1 MTAETIERQA
11 PGRHAAGKRRTSRRP
26 PIDDSADLAATTR
39 YEARRAKP
47 RRHSKL
53 HSATLWSYSLT
64 IGKMAITTGL
74 SLTLAAMLGP
84 RAFGVIAMALV
95 FTNFIE
101 MIQQQG
107 MMPAIIARKTLLDLH
122 ADTAF
127 WLVLGAGSVCT
138 GLGLLAAPWWAAL
151 NGLPELTPVIQVLAL
166 SIPLSSSVVV
176 HEAMLRR
183 NLDFR
188 MLAVRSWSSVFA
200 GGVAGIIAAIA
211 GWGVWALVTQQL
223 VTTVTT
229 VLVLWRVSH
238 WRPRLRFSAGAAKE
252 LWHYSVRSSAS
263 SLGLF
268 LGGRLDVIL
277 AGALFGPVLVGLYRM
292 GQRLT
297 SMVVDVTARS
307 MQAVSL
313 PGLSALQDDQPA
325 FNARLLR
332 MQRVTAAL
340 ALPVLGIVA
349 GVAPAIQHLLGE
361 EWAGTAEA
369 IRILVLSQSFAALT
383 LLLGPALQAR
393 GKPGTLAVVLWIW
406 SGLSAAA
413 LLTAAAVNGTAL
425 SQLAVLCWAIVA
437 SSAGAAILLLTV
449 ASRTFDIRITKFLM
463 IFLPAVT
470 AGLAAAVV
478 AEALTWWLATSPLVA
493 ALLGGLLGAMVAVA
507 VLAALDP
514 VVRTILRPLLQ
525 VTRLHRF
532 GPRVSLGNV
541 TRRSRAAEP
550 AQSTTR
556 RD

>member
-11 PGRHAAGKRRTSRRP
+11 PGRHAAGRRRPLRRP
-26 PIDDSADLAATTR
+26 PVHQPVGQAPGVR
-39 YEARRAKP
+39 YEARRAKG

-53 HSATLWSYSLT
+53 RSAAVWSYSLT
-64 IGKMAITTGL
+64 IGKMLITTGL
-74 SLTLAAMLGP
+74 SLALAAMLGP

-107 MMPAIIARKTLLDLH
+107 MMPAIIARKTLVDLH

-127 WLVLGAGSVCT
+127 WLVIGAGFVCT
-138 GLGLLAAPWWAAL
+138 GLGLLAAPWWAEL

-176 HEAMLRR
+176 HEAILRR

-188 MLAVRSWSSVFA
+188 MLAVRSWSSVLA
-200 GGVAGIIAAIA
+200 GGVAGIIAAVI

-238 WRPRLRFSAGAAKE
+238 WRPRLRFSSGAAKE

-277 AGALFGPVLVGLYRM
+277 AGALFGPLLVGLYRM

-313 PGLSALQDDQPA
+313 PGLSALQDDQDA
-325 FNARLLR
+325 FNDRLLR

-349 GVAPAIQHLLGE
+349 GVAPAIEHLLGD
-361 EWAGTAEA
+361 EWAGTTQA
-369 IRILVLSQSFAALT
+369 IRILAVSQGLAALT

-413 LLTAAAVNGTAL
+413 LLTAAALGGTSL
-425 SQLAVLCWAIVA
+425 NQLAVLCWAIVA
-437 SSAGAAILLLTV
+437 ASAGAAIMLLTV
-449 ASRTFDIRITKFLM
+449 ASRSFGIRITSFLM

-470 AGLAAAVV
+470 AGLATAA
-478 AEALTWWLATSPLVA
+478 AAGALTWWLATSPLVA

-507 VLAALDP
+507 LLTALDP

-525 VTRLHRF
+525 VTSLHRF
-532 GPRVSLGNV
+532 GARVSLGNV
-541 TRRSRAAEP
+541 TRRLRAPEPTQSRP
-550 AQSTTR
+550 R

>member
-11 PGRHAAGKRRTSRRP
+11 PGRHAAGRRRP
-26 PIDDSADLAATTR
+26 VRRQAIHDSTDDLLAAR

-47 RRHSKL
+47 KRHSKL
-53 HSATLWSYSLT
+53 RSATIWSYSLT

-74 SLTLAAMLGP
+74 SLALAAMLGP

-101 MIQQQG
+101 MLQQQG
-107 MMPAIIARKTLLDLH
+107 MMPAIIARKTLSNLH

-127 WLVLGAGSVCT
+127 WLVLGTGVVCT
-138 GLGLLAAPWWAAL
+138 GLGLLAAPWWAGL
-151 NGLPELTPVIQVLAL
+151 NGLPELAPVIQVLAL
-166 SIPLSSSVVV
+166 SVPLSSSVVV
-176 HEAMLRR
+176 HEAILRR
-183 NLDFR
+183 HLDFR
-188 MLAVRSWSSVFA
+188 KLAVRSWSSVLA
-200 GGVAGIIAAIA
+200 GGVAGIAAAVA
-211 GWGVWALVTQQL
+211 GWGVWALVTQQV

-229 VLVLWRVSH
+229 VVVLWRVSH
-238 WRPRLRFSAGAAKE
+238 WRPRLRFSSGAAKD
-252 LWHYSVRSSAS
+252 LWRYSVRSSAS

-313 PGLSALQDDQPA
+313 PGLSALQDDQDA
-325 FNARLLR
+325 FNERLLR

-340 ALPVLGIVA
+340 ALPMLGIVA
-349 GVAPAIQHLLGE
+349 GVAPAVQSLLGG
-361 EWAGTAEA
+361 EWAGTTEA
-369 IRILVLSQSFAALT
+369 IRILAVSQALSALT

-406 SGLSAAA
+406 GGLGAAA
-413 LLTAAAVNGTAL
+413 LLTAAALDDAAL

-437 SSAGAAILLLTV
+437 ASAGAAVLLLAV
-449 ASRTFDIRITKFLM
+449 ASRTFGIRITTFFM
-463 IFLPAVT
+463 IFLPAVG
-470 AGLAAAVV
+470 AGIAAAGV
-478 AEALTWWLATSPLVA
+478 ASAVTWQLATSPLVA
-493 ALLGGLLGAMVAVA
+493 ALLGGLLGAMVSVV

-514 VVRTILRPLLQ
+514 VVRTILTPLLQ
-525 VTRLHRF
+525 VTSLQRF
-532 GPRVSLGNV
+532 AVHVSLGTV
-541 TRRSRAAEP
+541 TKRSRAQET
-550 AQSTTR
+550 AQSRTR

>member
-11 PGRHAAGKRRTSRRP
+11 PGRHAAGRRPARRP
-26 PIDDSADLAATTR
+26 PARRSADGALAAR

-47 RRHSKL
+47 RRHSRL
-53 HSATLWSYSLT
+53 RSAAIWSYSLT

-74 SLTLAAMLGP
+74 SLALAAMLGP

-101 MIQQQG
+101 MLQQQG
-107 MMPAIIARKTLLDLH
+107 MMPAIIARKTLSDLH

-127 WLVLGAGSVCT
+127 WLVLGAGVVCT
-138 GLGLLAAPWWAAL
+138 GLGLLVAPWWAAL

-166 SIPLSSSVVV
+166 SVPLSSSVVV
-176 HEAMLRR
+176 HEAILRR
-183 NLDFR
+183 HLDFR
-188 MLAVRSWSSVFA
+188 KLAVRSWSSVLA
-200 GGVAGIIAAIA
+200 GGVAGIVAAVA
-211 GWGVWALVTQQL
+211 GWGVWALVTQQV

-229 VLVLWRVSH
+229 VMVLWRVSH
-238 WRPRLRFSAGAAKE
+238 WRPRLRFNTGAAKD

-313 PGLSALQDDQPA
+313 PGLSALQDDQDA

-340 ALPVLGIVA
+340 ALPVLGIVT
-349 GVAPAIQHLLGE
+349 GVAPAVQQLLGD
-361 EWAGTAEA
+361 EWAGTTQA
-369 IRILVLSQSFAALT
+369 IRILAVSQALSALT

-406 SGLSAAA
+406 SGLGAAA
-413 LLTAAAVNGTAL
+413 LLTAAALDDTAL
-425 SQLAVLCWAIVA
+425 SRLAVLCWAIVA
-437 SSAGAAILLLTV
+437 ASAGAAILLLAV
-449 ASRTFDIRITKFLM
+449 ASRTFDIRIAKFFM
-463 IFLPAVT
+463 IFLPAVV
-470 AGLAAAVV
+470 AGLAAAGV
-478 AEALTWWLATSPLVA
+478 ASALTWWLATSPLVA
-493 ALLGGLLGAMVAVA
+493 AVLGGLLGAMVS
-507 VLAALDP
+507 LAMLAGLDP

-525 VTRLHRF
+525 VTSLQRF
-532 GPRVSLGNV
+532 GVHVSLGTV
-541 TRRSRAAEP
+541 TRRSRAQET
-550 AQSTTR
+550 AQSRTR

>member
-1 MTAETIERQA
+1 MTAEAIERQTR
-11 PGRHAAGKRRTSRRP
+11 GRHAAGRRRPSSRRP
-26 PIDDSADLAATTR
+26 GGEATDAAPAAR
-39 YEARRAKP
+39 YEARRAKS
-47 RRHSKL
+47 RHHSKL
-53 HSATLWSYSLT
+53 RSATIWSYSLT

-74 SLTLAAMLGP
+74 SLVLAAMLGP

-107 MMPAIIARKTLLDLH
+107 LMPAIISRKTLSDLH

-127 WLVLGAGSVCT
+127 WLVLGAGFVCT
-138 GLGLLAAPWWAAL
+138 GLGLLAAPWWAEL

-176 HEAMLRR
+176 HEAILRR
-183 NLDFR
+183 KLDFR
-188 MLAVRSWSSVFA
+188 RLAIRSWSSVLA
-200 GGVAGIIAAIA
+200 GGVAGIVAAVI
-211 GWGVWALVTQQL
+211 GWGVWALVTQQ
-223 VTTVTT
+223 VVMTATT

-238 WRPRLRFSAGAAKE
+238 WRPRLRFSTGAAKE
-252 LWHYSVRSSAS
+252 LWHYSIRSSAS

-277 AGALFGPVLVGLYRM
+277 AGALFGPLLVGLYRM

-313 PGLSALQDDQPA
+313 PGLAALQDDQEA
-325 FNARLLR
+325 FNDRLLR

-340 ALPVLGIVA
+340 ALPVLGIVV
-349 GVAPAIQHLLGE
+349 GVAPAVEHLLGD
-361 EWAGTAEA
+361 EWTGTTQA
-369 IRILVLSQSFAALT
+369 IRILAVSQALAALT

-406 SGLSAAA
+406 SGLGAAA
-413 LLTAAAVNGTAL
+413 LLTAAALDDTAI
-425 SQLAVLCWAIVA
+425 SQLALLCWAIVA
-437 SSAGAAILLLTV
+437 ASAGSASLLLTV
-449 ASRTFDIRITKFLM
+449 ASRSFGIPIRKFVM
-463 IFLPAVT
+463 IFLPAVV
-470 AGLAAAVV
+470 AGLASAGV
-478 AEALTWWLATSPLVA
+478 ASALTWQLATSPLVA
-493 ALLGGLLGAMVAVA
+493 ALIGGLLAAMVAGLL
-507 VLAALDP
+507 LAALDP

-525 VTRLHRF
+525 VTGLHRF
-532 GPRVSLGNV
+532 GARVSLGNV
-541 TRRSRAAEP
+541 TRRSRAEQP
-550 AQSTTR
+550 AQSRTR